1 MLLILLLDNLKSNF
15 FFKSEGL
22 CMSVLFKIKNTN
34 FTLLNA
40 VHLVRTH
47 CSQTLQEILIFLQT
61 SLSYN
66 QTDFSTD
73 I

>member
-1 MLLILLLDNLKSNF
+1 
-15 FFKSEGL
+15 
-22 CMSVLFKIKNTN
+22 MSVLFKIKNTN